1 MARLSRRS
9 DRARPGRRDE
19 MQGKLLAA
27 LERQL
32 EGGTSLADVKVS
44 DLAAEAGVSRATFYI
59 HFQDKVDL
67 IEEWLLET
75 IQVLYDVSNDWY
87 SASPDLTRDR
97 LRDLLRAVFDAY
109 RERLTLMSAMH
120 ETALYDE
127 TLRAEFAEAFELHIS
142 ALTDH
147 IRSGQRAGVIDSDLR
162 PRETAEWLVCMM
174 ERVPVQIRRDAGRKE
189 SEAHL
194 EAATG
199 VIWSTLY
206 AEAA

>member
-9 DRARPGRRDE
+9 DRARPERRGE
-19 MQGKLLAA
+19 VQGKLLAA

-32 EGGTSLADVKVS
+32 EQGTSLADVKVS
-44 DLAAEAGVSRATFYI
+44 DLASDAGISRATFYI

-75 IQVLYDVSNDWY
+75 IKALYEVSNEWY
-87 SASPDLTRDR
+87 SASPDLTREQ
-97 LRDLLRAVFDAY
+97 LRELLGGVFDAY

-127 TLRAEFAEAFELHIS
+127 ALREEFAEAFELHIT
-142 ALTDH
+142 ALTEH
-147 IRSGQRAGVIDSDLR
+147 IRSGKRAGVIDPELR
-162 PRETAEWLVCMM
+162 PRETAEWLVCML
-174 ERVPVQIRRDAGRKE
+174 ERVPVQIGRHADRKS

-194 EAATG
+194 EATTG
-199 VIWSTLY
+199 VIWSSLY
-206 AEAA
+206 QRAA

>member
-19 MQGKLLAA
+19 VQEKLLAA
-27 LERQL
+27 LEKQL

-44 DLAAEAGVSRATFYI
+44 DLATQAGISRATFYI

-75 IQVLYDVSNDWY
+75 VKVLYEVSNAWY
-87 SASPDLTRDR
+87 SASPDLSRDQ
-97 LRDLLRAVFDAY
+97 LRELLGAVFDAY
-109 RERLTLMSAMH
+109 RERLILMSAMH

-127 TLRAEFAEAFELHIS
+127 ALRAEFAEAFELHIS
-142 ALTDH
+142 ALADH
-147 IRSGQRAGVIDSDLR
+147 IKSGQRAGVIDSGLSA
-162 PRETAEWLVCMM
+162 RETAEWLVSMM
-174 ERVPVQIRRDAGRKE
+174 ERVPVQVGRDAGKRE
-189 SEAHL
+189 NEAHV

>member
-9 DRARPGRRDE
+9 DRARPGRRE
-19 MQGKLLAA
+19 EVQEKLLAA

-44 DLAAEAGVSRATFYI
+44 DLAADAGISRATFYI

-75 IQVLYDVSNDWY
+75 RRVLFEVSNAWY
-87 SASPDLTRDR
+87 SASPELSRDQ
-97 LRDLLRAVFDAY
+97 LRELLRAIFDAY

-120 ETALYDE
+120 ETVLYDE
-127 TLRAEFAEAFELHIS
+127 TLREEFAEAFEFHFA

-147 IRSGQRAGVIDSDLR
+147 IRAGQRAGLIDSELR
-162 PRETAEWLVCMM
+162 PRETAEWLVCLM
-174 ERVPVQIRRDAGRKE
+174 ERVPVQVGRDAGQRE
-189 SEAHL
+189 NDAHL

-199 VIWSTLY
+199 VIWSALY
-206 AEAA
+206 AR